1 MHILMIVVVLAIAW
15 CVRSL
20 EIVPPTTNHRM
31 CWISRW
37 QRGLFLFLFPPLLL
51 FSNAIALLCMGTQGM
66 MGSWHTGRFS
76 YFFSLSYLLISVLF
90 GIYLAYKGWISV
102 QSARNNPQIQLNHIQ
117 FSEQKIRLLTTG
129 ALFAGQIGFWQPEL
143 VISQG
148 LLKSLSP
155 EQLETVLAHEQGHHH
170 YRDTFWFFWLGWI
183 RQFTAWLPNTDILW
197 QQLVDL
203 RELRADAYAASQVDP
218 LLLAESLLLVASNP
232 PVTSDMCC
240 AAVNSNGVQRLEQRI
255 EALLTPPKNQQLHS
269 LNWNHQN
276 WNKFIPVLLPLVT
289 VFFHR

>member
-1 MHILMIVVVLAIAW
+1 MHLFMIGLVLAIA
-15 CVRSL
+15 CGVRSL
-20 EIVPPTTNHRM
+20 EINPPTTNHPIY
-31 CWISRW
+31 WVSRW
-37 QRGLFLFLFPPLLL
+37 QRCLFLFLFPPLLL

-66 MGSWHTGRFS
+66 MGNWHTGRFS
-76 YFFSLSYLLISVLF
+76 YFFALCYLLISVIF
-90 GIYLAYKGWISV
+90 GIYLAYQGWISV
-102 QSARNNPQIQLNHIQ
+102 QSARNNPQIQLNHIR
-117 FSEQKIRLLTTG
+117 FADQKIRLLTTG

-155 EQLETVLAHEQGHHH
+155 EQLETVLAHEHGHHH

-183 RQFTAWLPNTDILW
+183 RKFTAWLPNTDILW
-197 QQLVDL
+197 QELVNL

-255 EALLTPPKNQQLHS
+255 AALLTPSETPQLHS
-269 LNWNHQN
+269 PAWNQ
-276 WNKFIPVLLPLVT
+276 FIPALLPLVT
-289 VFFHR
+289 VLFHR